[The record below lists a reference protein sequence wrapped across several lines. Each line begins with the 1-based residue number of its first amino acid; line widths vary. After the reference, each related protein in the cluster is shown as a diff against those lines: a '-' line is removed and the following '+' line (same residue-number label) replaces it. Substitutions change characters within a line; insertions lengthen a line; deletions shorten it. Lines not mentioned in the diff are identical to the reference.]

1 MKIARPSVVIPFM
14 ATSDHKTPAAVVD
27 LSWSLVSPRQR
38 QLRSL
43 FLSPDVQTQR
53 HVRQMRVIVLGP
65 RAARKS
71 IEKLAFVVS
80 EILIAEVPIEVPVYL
95 DGQPG
100 FRRLEI
106 IRIRSD
112 KRATEVCY
120 DRSRAAGR
128 YEAPGNRSST
138 GRTR

>member
-1 MKIARPSVVIPFM
+1 NYTNSSRGGGPKLEFGSSASTSIA
-14 ATSDHKTPAAVVD
+14 
-27 LSWSLVSPRQR
+27 L
-38 QLRSL
+38 L

-80 EILIAEVPIEVPVYL
+80 EILIAEVPIEVTVYL
-95 DGQPG
+95 DGHPG

-112 KRATEVCY
+112 KRAPE
-120 DRSRAAGR
+120 
-128 YEAPGNRSST
+128 
-138 GRTR
+138 